1 MDREPIVGEKVELI
15 CNISIID
22 STLVPNVSLSWSVN
36 GTMNF
41 SNNVSLFVKENEY
54 LSLLIDPVDRIHNG
68 IYTCIAELQLDGV
81 QRVTNDSEDYELTAI
96 GTESV
101 VLNFH

>member
-1 MDREPIVGEKVELI
+1 MDREPIIGEKVKLI
-15 CNISIID
+15 CNVSVID

-41 SNNVSLFVKENEY
+41 SSNASLFVKENEY

-68 IYTCIAELQLDGV
+68 IYTCTAELQLDGV
-81 QRVTNDSEDYELTAI
+81 QKVTNDSEDYELFAI

-101 VLNFH
+101 YS